1 MKRYGTAVFAGLA
14 TVLLWG
20 TSASAQLPP
29 TPNLDSYGL
38 RIFQVESG
46 LYPFVQVYFRTFD
59 QNMRPLI
66 NLNERNIGLMVK
78 GRSYD
83 PAKRQYMIQDIRTR
97 DEAVRAIFVI
107 DCSKTMQDE
116 PFEAALDAA
125 ARYVEGKRPQDQVAI
140 IAVRD
145 ADAGYEVVSSFER
158 DPATLVRR
166 MADLRA
172 DGNTTR
178 LYDGIG
184 AAMQMSALVSQG
196 GIRSTDAEYIIS
208 TSIIVFSDGK
218 DEGSALSRSELMNRI
233 TALSNPVPIY
243 SLAYTRV
250 EPEHLLNLQALSKNS
265 FGIYF
270 PIDESV
276 GYMTRVVEE
285 IQNIQQSDYVLTFRA
300 YQPVDGQAHPLKV
313 GVEYP
318 SNSGKIVYQG
328 ADFEAVNPPPIEEII
343 AMQRELDDMLNALPD
358 GDPYL
363 PASPFAPGIAPNAAP
378 AAEN

>member
-1 MKRYGTAVFAGLA
+1 MKRIGTAVFAGLA
-14 TVLLWG
+14 TMLLWG

-29 TPNLDSYGL
+29 TPNLDSYGM

-97 DEAVRAIFVI
+97 EEAVRAIFII

-145 ADAGYEVVSSFER
+145 TDAGYEVVSSFER

-218 DEGSALSRSELMNRI
+218 DEGSALSRGELMNRI
-233 TALSNPVPIY
+233 TELDNPVPIY

-250 EPEHLLNLQALSKNS
+250 EREHLLNLQALSKNS

-328 ADFEAVNPPPIEEII
+328 ADFEAVNPPPIDEII
-343 AMQRELDDMLNALPD
+343 AMQRELDGMLQALD
-358 GDPYL
+358 GGDPYL
-363 PASPFAPGIAPNAAP
+363 PVSPFAPGVAPTAAP
-378 AAEN
+378 GAEN

>member
-250 EPEHLLNLQALSKNS
+250 EPQHLLNLQALSKNS
-265 FGIYF
+265 FGIHF